1 MPMSKKH
8 YQAIARAIHS
18 TREMI
23 YRDSS
28 HDQVRNA
35 LLSDLSGKLSDIF
48 KADNSAFD
56 RARFLEAC
64 ETGTTKG
71 MPR

>member
-1 MPMSKKH
+1 MSKKD
-8 YQAIARAIHS
+8 YIAIARAIHS

-23 YRDSS
+23 YRDPS
-28 HDQVRNA
+28 HDEVRNA
-35 LLSDLSGKLSDIF
+35 LLADVADRLSDIF

-56 RARFLEAC
+56 RSLFLEAC

-71 MPR
+71 MAR